1 MLFTTNV
8 TLENHAECWHSLD
21 WRKANR
27 VVRNLRR
34 RIFRATR
41 EGNLKKVRSLQKLL
55 LKSFSN
61 LVLAIRRCTQENQGK
76 RTAGIDGRIALSPK
90 ERWELVCELQ
100 VLNDTIASPTRRIQI
115 PKPNGKKRPLGIPI
129 VTDRIRQAVVKS
141 ALEPHWEAKFEPSS
155 YGFRPG
161 RSPHDALARVKDLTK
176 QSPQG
181 LPPKKQW
188 IVDADIKGCFDNID
202 HQHLMGVIG
211 NFPARKLIN
220 SWLKAGY
227 VEKGN
232 FHPTDE
238 GTPQGGVISP
248 LLANISLHGLENA
261 LGVKWMVRKGNTK
274 SGIYATLARSKR
286 AVIRFADDF
295 IILCESEED
304 AKSAKEEANA
314 FLSERGLHLS
324 EEKTK
329 ICHLNDG
336 FDYLGFHVHRY
347 PDKQKDSEYITLITP
362 SADKVKETRQQLREI
377 WLQAKGKPTEW
388 IIQKLNPI
396 IRGKANYWNKV
407 SSSKVFQELD
417 NYIFRREC
425 CFINRQHPT
434 KPKYW
439 KKERYYGR
447 FNLNRP
453 DSKWYFGSKTNGMYL
468 IQFSEFNIEY
478 HKAVPYDYT
487 PYNPDPVVQEHFKK
501 KNHSEATK
509 LNKRNQRLANKQGY
523 KCPHCGESLFNG
535 EPYDVH
541 HRVPKKDGGSDKIS
555 NLVILHRECHK
566 ATHHG

>member
-8 TLENHAECWHSLD
+8 TLENHAECWHAIN
-21 WRKANR
+21 WRKAYR
-27 VVRNLRR
+27 MVRNLRQ

-61 LVLAIRRCTQENQGK
+61 LVLAVRRCTQENQGK

-90 ERWELVCELQ
+90 ERWELVSELR
-100 VLNDTIASPTRRIQI
+100 VLNDTIASPTRRIQL

-129 VTDRIRQAVVKS
+129 VTDRIRQAVVKE

-155 YGFRPG
+155 YGFRPE
-161 RSPHDALARVKDLTK
+161 RSPHDAIARVKALTK

-181 LPPKKQW
+181 CPPKKQW

-211 NFPARKLIN
+211 NFPARKLIK

-232 FHPTDE
+232 FHPTDR

-261 LGVKWMVRKGNTK
+261 LGVKWMVRKGKTK

-304 AKSAKEEANA
+304 AQLAKKEANA
-314 FLSERGLHLS
+314 FLFERGLHLS

-336 FDYLGFHVHRY
+336 FDYLGFHVHKY
-347 PDKQKDSEYITLITP
+347 PDKDRDSGYITLITP
-362 SADKVKETRQQLREI
+362 SKEKIKETKQQFREI
-377 WLQAKGKPTEW
+377 WLQAIGKTTEW
-388 IIQKLNPI
+388 IVQHLNPI
-396 IRGKANYWNKV
+396 IRGKANYWNKI
-407 SSSKVFQELD
+407 SSTEVFSDLD
-417 NYIFRREC
+417 TYMYGRGCRFTK
-425 CFINRQHPT
+425 RQHPL
-434 KPKYW
+434 KNESWRVQNYF
-439 KKERYYGR
+439 GR
-447 FNLNRP
+447 LNPNRP
-453 DSKWYFGSKTNGMYL
+453 NDKWYFGSKTTGAYL
-468 IQFSEFNIEY
+468 IKFSEFNIEY
-478 HKAVPYDYT
+478 HNAVPYDYT
-487 PYNPDPVVQEHFKK
+487 PDNPDPVVQQHFEKK
-501 KNHSEATK
+501 IQSEATK
-509 LNKRNQRLANKQGY
+509 LNKRNQRLAEKQGY

-541 HRVPKKDGGSDKIS
+541 HRIPKKDGGSDNIS
-555 NLVILHRECHK
+555 NLIILHRECHK